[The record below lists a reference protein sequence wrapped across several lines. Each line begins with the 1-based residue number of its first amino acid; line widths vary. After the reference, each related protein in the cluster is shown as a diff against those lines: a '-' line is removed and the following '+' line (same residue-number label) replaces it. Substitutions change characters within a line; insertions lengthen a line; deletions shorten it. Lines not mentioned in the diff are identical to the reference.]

1 MHPTGDAILADLKRV
16 DAERRARAADRALDA
31 TVVALKAYQH
41 QRFEAT
47 YADLL
52 ADPRYTAAAHFFLDE
67 LYGPHDFTNRD
78 AQFARVVPGLVRLF
92 PREVVDTVAHLAA
105 LHALSEELDRAAYV
119 EAWQRTG
126 RPHDR
131 QRQIELMH
139 RVGLDLDV
147 YTRNPL
153 LRHSLR
159 MMRGPARLARL
170 DALQQ
175 FLHLPR
181 AARCAAVPRADR
193 AARDRARRPPVRRDR
208 CRCGDSGRSARA
220 TTVARRAG
228 SRRRSPPRGP
238 YRRTTSCPCNQE

>member
-105 LHALSEELDRAAYV
+105 LHALSEELDTQMARHLGARALDRAAYV

-175 FLHLPR
+175 FLESGFDTFR
-181 AARCAAVPRADR
+181 ALRGAQPFLALIVRRETELADR
-193 AARDRARRPPVRRDR
+193 LFGATDVAVATA
-208 CRCGDSGRSARA
+208 GDPLGQL
-220 TTVARRAG
+220 
-228 SRRRSPPRGP
+228 P
-238 YRRTTSCPCNQE
+238 

>member
-1 MHPTGDAILADLKRV
+1 
-16 DAERRARAADRALDA
+16 
-31 TVVALKAYQH
+31 
-41 QRFEAT
+41 
-47 YADLL
+47 
-52 ADPRYTAAAHFFLDE
+52 
-67 LYGPHDFTNRD
+67 
-78 AQFARVVPGLVRLF
+78 VRLF

-105 LHALSEELDRAAYV
+105 LHALSEELDTQMARHLGARALDRAAYV

-175 FLHLPR
+175 FLESGFDTFR
-181 AARCAAVPRADR
+181 ALRGAQPFLALIVRRETELADR
-193 AARDRARRPPVRRDR
+193 LFGATDVAVATA
-208 CRCGDSGRSARA
+208 GDPLGQL
-220 TTVARRAG
+220 
-228 SRRRSPPRGP
+228 P
-238 YRRTTSCPCNQE
+238 

>member
-16 DAERRARAADRALDA
+16 DAERRARAADRALA
-31 TVVALKAYQH
+31 AAVVTLKAYQ
-41 QRFEAT
+41 QKRFETT

-52 ADPRYTAAAHFFLDE
+52 ADPRYKSAAHFFLDE
-67 LYGPHDFTNRD
+67 LYGPHDFTRRD

-105 LHALSEELDRAAYV
+105 LHALSEELDTAMARHVGARVLDRAVYV
-119 EAWQRTG
+119 AAWQHIG

-131 QRQIELMH
+131 RRQIELMH

-159 MMRGPARLARL
+159 MMRGPAKLARME
-170 DALQQ
+170 ALQQ
-175 FLHLPR
+175 FLESGFDTFREMRGAQWFLALIVR
-181 AARCAAVPRADR
+181 RETELADR
-193 AARDRARRPPVRRDR
+193 LF
-208 CRCGDSGRSARA
+208 A
-220 TTVARRAG
+220 TTDATPAG
-228 SRRRSPPRGP
+228 ADDPLGQLP
-238 YRRTTSCPCNQE
+238 

>member
-31 TVVALKAYQH
+31 AVVALKAYQH

-105 LHALSEELDRAAYV
+105 LHALSEELDTQMARHLGARALDRAAYV

-175 FLHLPR
+175 FLESGFDTFR
-181 AARCAAVPRADR
+181 ALRGAQPFLALIVRRETELADR
-193 AARDRARRPPVRRDR
+193 LFGATDVAVATA
-208 CRCGDSGRSARA
+208 GDPLGQL
-220 TTVARRAG
+220 
-228 SRRRSPPRGP
+228 P
-238 YRRTTSCPCNQE
+238 

>member
-16 DAERRARAADRALDA
+16 DAERRARAADPALA
-31 TVVALKAYQH
+31 AAVVALKAYQ
-41 QRFEAT
+41 QKRFETT

-52 ADPRYTAAAHFFLDE
+52 ADPRYRAAAHFFLDE
-67 LYGPHDFTNRD
+67 LYGPHDFTRRD

-105 LHALSEELDRAAYV
+105 LHALSEELDSTMARHLGARALDRAAYV

-131 QRQIELMH
+131 RRQIELTH

-159 MMRGPARLARL
+159 MMRGPARLAGL
-170 DALQQ
+170 DALQR
-175 FLHLPR
+175 FLESGFDTFR
-181 AARCAAVPRADR
+181 AMRGAQSFLALIVRRETELAERLFAAGDVAAVTT
-193 AARDRARRPPVRRDR
+193 
-208 CRCGDSGRSARA
+208 GDPLGQL
-220 TTVARRAG
+220 
-228 SRRRSPPRGP
+228 P
-238 YRRTTSCPCNQE
+238 

>member
-31 TVVALKAYQH
+31 AVVALKAYQ
-41 QRFEAT
+41 QKRFETT

-67 LYGPHDFTNRD
+67 LYGPHDFTRRD

-105 LHALSEELDRAAYV
+105 LHALSEELDTLMARHLGARALDRAAYV
-119 EAWQRTG
+119 EAWQCTG
-126 RPHDR
+126 RPQDR
-131 QRQIELMH
+131 RRQIELMH

-159 MMRGPARLARL
+159 MMRGPAKLARME
-170 DALQQ
+170 ALQQ
-175 FLHLPR
+175 FLESGFDTFR
-181 AARCAAVPRADR
+181 ALRGAQPFLALIVRRETELADR
-193 AARDRARRPPVRRDR
+193 LF
-208 CRCGDSGRSARA
+208 GA
-220 TTVARRAG
+220 TDVAVATADDPLG
-228 SRRRSPPRGP
+228 QLP
-238 YRRTTSCPCNQE
+238 